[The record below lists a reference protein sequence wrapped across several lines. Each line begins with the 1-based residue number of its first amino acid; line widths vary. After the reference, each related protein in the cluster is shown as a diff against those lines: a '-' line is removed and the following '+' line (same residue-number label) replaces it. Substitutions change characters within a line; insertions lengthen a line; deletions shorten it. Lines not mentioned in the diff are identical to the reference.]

1 MSARSPLN
9 TQARVSALEFE
20 SVAPRRGGRLLF
32 APFSAS
38 LEPGTFLGIVGPNG
52 SGKSSLLS
60 VVARTGVRATG
71 AVRYGGS
78 EIARMRSRERAR
90 VMALMTQDSYAPNEL
105 RVLDIVRVGALAG
118 AAEGA
123 VSATDRSL
131 DALAQL
137 GIRDLAARAY
147 STLSGG
153 QRQLVQL
160 ARVLAQ
166 NSPVMLFDEPTSA
179 LDLHHHLTV
188 MHALHERALAGHIVL
203 ITMHDLSQALR
214 WSNRIAVIAEQVR
227 LGPPSE
233 VLTPATIREVY
244 GVETESFL
252 SPSGAP
258 TLGLVRPEG
267 WPDVTQLRTAS
278 RIAPTVRNS

>member
-1 MSARSPLN
+1 MTAGVRTN
-9 TQARVSALEFE
+9 ALEFAA
-20 SVAPRRGGRLLF
+20 VAPQRGGRSLF
-32 APFSAS
+32 APFNARFG
-38 LEPGTFLGIVGPNG
+38 PGTFLGIVGPNG

-60 VVARTGVRATG
+60 VVARTGVRSTG
-71 AVRYGGS
+71 TVRYAGRD
-78 EIARMRSRERAR
+78 IAGMRGRERAE

-105 RVLDIVRVGALAG
+105 RVLDIVRVGALATPAVG
-118 AAEGA
+118 AAS
-123 VSATDRSL
+123 VTDRSL
-131 DALAQL
+131 DALEELKIQ
-137 GIRDLAARAY
+137 DLAARSY

-166 NSPVMLFDEPTSA
+166 NTPVMLFDEPTSA
-179 LDLHHHLTV
+179 LDLQHHLTV

-214 WSNRIAVIAEQVR
+214 WSTRIAVIAEQVR
-227 LGPPSE
+227 VGEPSE

-267 WPDVTQLRTAS
+267 WPDTAVRATTSHTTSLRH
-278 RIAPTVRNS
+278 